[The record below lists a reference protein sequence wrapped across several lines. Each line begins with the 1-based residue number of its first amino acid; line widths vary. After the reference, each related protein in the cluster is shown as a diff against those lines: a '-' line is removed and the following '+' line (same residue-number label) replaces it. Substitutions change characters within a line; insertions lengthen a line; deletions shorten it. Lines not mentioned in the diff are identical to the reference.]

1 MAINADLKKALNGT
15 GVPGLFGPKSSEWAL
30 GDVIDTMHTELG
42 GSGVFTSVTATT
54 VTGTSVVVADT
65 SGNLTVGGLLANA
78 VTASTAV
85 TGATE
90 TITNFSTGTVTIPAN
105 SLAVGDRL
113 RIRAMGIHT
122 ATTGAETLVLTVRA
136 GSTSLGASGS
146 IDPVAN
152 DTFMLDYEL
161 FVRSIGASGTVLGIG
176 TITSGTPGGTTAVRH
191 HVSTGSG
198 GTTTVTVD
206 TTAAIVL
213 AFAITHQAAATDA
226 NSSRLD
232 FFSVEKF

>member
-15 GVPGLFGPKSSEWAL
+15 GVPGLFGPKTSEWAL
-30 GDVIDTMHTELG
+30 GDVVDAMHNELG
-42 GSGVFTSVTATT
+42 GSID
-54 VTGTSVVVADT
+54 GTSLTADSIT
-65 SGNLTVGGLLANA
+65 VDDAVGDLTVGGLLANN
-78 VTASTAV
+78 VTASDAV

-90 TITNFSTGTVTIPAN
+90 TVTNFSTGAVTIPAN

-122 ATTGAETLVLTVRA
+122 ATNAAETLTISVRA
-136 GSTSLGASGS
+136 GTTVLGVSGS

-152 DTFMLDYEL
+152 DPFAVD
-161 FVRSIGASGTVLGIG
+161 FDVVVRSIGASGTVLGIG
-176 TITSGTPGGTTAVRH
+176 EVTSGTRAGTTVVRH
-191 HVSTGSG
+191 LLATGSG
-198 GTTTVTVD
+198 GTTTATVD

-213 AFAITHQAAATDA
+213 AVSITHQASATDG

-232 FFSVEKF
+232 FFSVEKY